1 MPASNFINNTTQS
14 KFTGIFNYQGFN
26 YDYTIYLKP
35 FSLTDKNE
43 IIRYFGN
50 RIYKGKTCLDINE
63 KDIRTILRKN
73 DASAFFIVRVDGIDN
88 VASGSLQIYDWCET
102 TKREDVWINDVCK
115 ISPMDVILQEKTN
128 PGSTGVPV
136 DVMFIL
142 MEQLVAQN
150 LGKNHIKLFVE
161 NEPSNANFLV
171 PRYQKMGFQ
180 IDSVCS
186 QKFPD
191 DITMEKQINLD
202 TNIIDF
208 TFLVNQQLTT
218 TGGRYKRKKTHKK
231 KIRKNK
237 TQRRKYRKN
246 K

>member
-1 MPASNFINNTTQS
+1 MPASNFINNTRKS
-14 KFTGIFNYQGFN
+14 KFTGTINYQGFN

-115 ISPMDVILQEKTN
+115 ISPIDVILQEKTN

-191 DITMEKQINLD
+191 DITMEKQINID

-218 TGGRYKRKKTHKK
+218 TGGTYKRKKTHKK

>member
-14 KFTGIFNYQGFN
+14 KFTGILNYQGFN

>member
-1 MPASNFINNTTQS
+1 MPASNFINTTQS
-14 KFTGIFNYQGFN
+14 TITGTINHDGFN
-26 YDYTIYLKP
+26 YNYTIYLKP
-35 FSLTDKNE
+35 FNSREKNE

-50 RIYKGKTCLDINE
+50 RIYKGKSCLDITE

-73 DASAFFIVRVDGIDN
+73 DASAFFIVSVDGIDN

-102 TKREDVWINDVCK
+102 TKGEDVWINDVCK
-115 ISPMDVILQEKTN
+115 ISPMDVILQEKTM

-150 LGKNHIKLFVE
+150 LEKSNIKLFVE

-186 QKFPD
+186 QKFPH
-191 DITMEKQINLD
+191 DITMEKQINPD

-231 KIRKNK
+231 KFRKNK
-237 TQRRKYRKN
+237 THRRKYRKN

>member
-1 MPASNFINNTTQS
+1 MPALNFNNNTGQS
-14 KFTGIFNYQGFN
+14 KFTGTINYKGFN
-26 YDYTIYLKP
+26 YNYVIYLKP
-35 FSLTDKNE
+35 FNSIDKNE
-43 IIRYFGN
+43 IIKYFGN
-50 RIYKGKTCLDINE
+50 RIYKGKSCLDITE

-102 TKREDVWINDVCK
+102 INREDVWINDVCK
-115 ISPMDVILQEKTN
+115 ISPMDVILQEKTTT
-128 PGSTGVPV
+128 GSTGVPV

-150 LGKNHIKLFVE
+150 LRKSDIKLFVE

-171 PRYQKMGFQ
+171 PRYKQMGFE
-180 IDSVCS
+180 IDSVCG
-186 QKFPD
+186 QKFQH
-191 DITMEKQINLD
+191 DIIMKKQINPN

-208 TFLVNQQLTT
+208 TFLVNPQLTT
-218 TGGRYKRKKTHKK
+218 TGGKYKKRKTHKR

-237 TQRRKYRKN
+237 THKRKYRTN

>member
-1 MPASNFINNTTQS
+1 MPALDFKNDTGQS
-14 KFTGIFNYQGFN
+14 KFTGTINYKSFNYN
-26 YDYTIYLKP
+26 YTIYLKP
-35 FSLTDKNE
+35 FTSIEKNE

-50 RIYKGKTCLDINE
+50 RIYKGESCLDINE
-63 KDIRTILRKN
+63 KDVRRILRKE
-73 DASAFFIVRVDGIDN
+73 DASAFFIVSVDGIDN
-88 VASGSLQIYDWCET
+88 VASGSLQIFDWCET
-102 TKREDVWINDVCK
+102 INGEDVWINDVCK

-128 PGSTGVPV
+128 PGTTGVPV

-150 LGKNHIKLFVE
+150 LGKSDIKLFVE

-186 QKFPD
+186 QNFPD
-191 DITMEKQINLD
+191 DITMEKQINPD

-208 TFLVNQQLTT
+208 TFLVNPQLTT

-237 TQRRKYRKN
+237 THRRKYRKN